1 MMVYP
6 RGFQAFNW
14 NISTGTFQLE
24 HGVVNREFDPL
35 FMETL
40 LKSGARLCRD
50 QRHGAGRSA
59 LAGSLNR
66 SQPEL
71 LRKA

>member
-6 RGFQAFNW
+6 RGFQA
-14 NISTGTFQLE
+14 FQLE

-35 FMETL
+35 FMEAL